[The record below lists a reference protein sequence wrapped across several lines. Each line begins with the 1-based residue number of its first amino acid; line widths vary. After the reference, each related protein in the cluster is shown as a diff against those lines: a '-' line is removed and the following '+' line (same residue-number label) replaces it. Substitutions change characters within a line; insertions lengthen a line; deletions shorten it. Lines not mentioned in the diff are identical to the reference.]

1 MPEIIAL
8 ILGTAA
14 NLWFSWRAL
23 RAPGGHGFYRFFAWE
38 AILCLL
44 ILNHEPW
51 GKDPYSPHQFT
62 SWLLMLLS
70 IALVFYGARQLVRSG
85 KAAHERGDP
94 TLYEFEKTTQLVTC
108 GIYRYIRHPMYASLL
123 ALAWAAYLQDPNLIG
138 SLIAAFATLSL
149 MLTALADEKECLA
162 YFGAEYEEYM
172 RRTRRFIPWLF

>member
-8 ILGTAA
+8 IVGTAA

-23 RAPGGHGFYRFFAWE
+23 RAPGGHGFYRFFAWQ
-38 AILCLL
+38 AILCLM

-51 GKDPYSPHQFT
+51 GEDPYSPHQFT

-70 IALVFYGARQLVRSG
+70 IALVYYGASQLVRRG
-85 KAAHERGDP
+85 RAADERGDP
-94 TLYEFEKTTQLVTC
+94 SLYEFEKTTQLVTS

-123 ALAWAAYLQDPNLIG
+123 ALAWAAFLQDPNLVG
-138 SLIAAFATLSL
+138 GLIAAFATLSL

-162 YFGAEYEEYM
+162 YFGAEYEDYM